1 MDTFQLEQLQ
11 QDLSGRLIWPGD
23 ELYEQA
29 SHAYLHKGAPEL
41 VVQPATPTDIASAIR
56 YARDH
61 SLTLSIRSGGHS
73 FAGLASI
80 PAGWSSISH

>member
-29 SHAYLHKGAPEL
+29 SHAYLHKGAPAL
-41 VVQPATPTDIASAIR
+41 VVQPATNATSRQPSVM
-56 YARDH
+56 
-61 SLTLSIRSGGHS
+61 
-73 FAGLASI
+73 LATTR
-80 PAGWSSISH
+80 